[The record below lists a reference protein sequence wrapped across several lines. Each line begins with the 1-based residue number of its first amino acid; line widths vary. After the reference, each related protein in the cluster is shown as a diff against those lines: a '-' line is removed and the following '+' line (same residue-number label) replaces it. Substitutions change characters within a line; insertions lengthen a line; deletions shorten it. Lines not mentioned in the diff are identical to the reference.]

1 MAFSALPAST
11 DGRDLKLFYH
21 GKFLLQFISFSLSYF
36 PICKYNVH
44 VHDLIN
50 CDVSVCK
57 WLCEDTV
64 DRHPEL
70 TEMCL
75 RLIILFIEASDSLNN
90 SGKKITL
97 STCTCII

>member
-1 MAFSALPAST
+1 M
-11 DGRDLKLFYH
+11 
-21 GKFLLQFISFSLSYF
+21 
-36 PICKYNVH
+36 
-44 VHDLIN
+44 
-50 CDVSVCK
+50 
-57 WLCEDTV
+57 

-97 STCTCII
+97 STCIIYKNYFLFMKMQSNLMQVLFSSSLWFKHLLYHANAI

>member
-1 MAFSALPAST
+1 M
-11 DGRDLKLFYH
+11 
-21 GKFLLQFISFSLSYF
+21 
-36 PICKYNVH
+36 
-44 VHDLIN
+44 
-50 CDVSVCK
+50 
-57 WLCEDTV
+57 